1 MSNPSANNPTPLME
15 GPFCFIRG
23 QKVMLDA
30 DLADLHQV
38 STKALNLAVR
48 RNRNRFPED
57 FMFQLTADEAARL
70 HPHLDAGGRPVEQ
83 TGEQPT
89 LPYAFTDFGIAML
102 SLVLNGKL
110 AIELSL
116 AMMREVVQS
125 GELSWD
131 NITAALSAE
140 PPKKRAGSFM
150 QRAGAVNEY

>member
-1 MSNPSANNPTPLME
+1 MSSPSANNPTPLME
-15 GPFCFIRG
+15 GRVCFLRG

-57 FMFQLTADEAARL
+57 FMFQLTADEAERL
-70 HPHLDAGGRPVEQ
+70 HLRLDGAGQP
-83 TGEQPT
+83 GEQPT

>member
-1 MSNPSANNPTPLME
+1 MSSPSAHNPTPLME
-15 GPFCFIRG
+15 GRVCFLRG

-57 FMFQLTADEAARL
+57 FMFQLTADEAERL
-70 HPHLDAGGRPVEQ
+70 HLRLDGAG
-83 TGEQPT
+83 QPT

-131 NITAALSAE
+131 NITAALSAK